1 MKRILLGFIFS
12 VTWLL
17 PVLAETGKPVRRFAL
32 LVGANL
38 GSESRTPLHYAV
50 SDARSMLLMLEAIG
64 GINSEDSQLLVQ
76 PGRETFLWE
85 LNRFAA
91 RLKNAQAG
99 NYYVEAVFYYSGH
112 ADEFSLLLG
121 QEQVGYPELR
131 QELEALPADV
141 RICIFDACASGAF
154 IRDKGGVKR
163 APLILSAENNTT
175 GLAVLTSSSADEVS
189 QESDQIKGSFFT
201 HALISGMRGAA
212 DADRDGRIT
221 LREAYQFSFDQTL
234 SQTQKTA
241 WGPQHPNYK
250 IQLSG
255 TGEVVL
261 TTLIAGQAWLRL
273 AKDMAGTIYIHNQAD
288 HLVAEFPKTADSE
301 LDVAL
306 DAGPYRVLAIQ
317 DGTISESRVAL
328 KKGERQSL
336 AAQDMRPIPSSD
348 SVARGDQRL
357 ALGQR
362 INRKQGPTLSTRMK
376 FQAAFLKGET
386 ALMPGLE
393 LGLLTGRG
401 ITLGIAVHARL
412 GRDEFPQR
420 IPAYFG
426 LFCDYQLPVNR
437 KWIFWGGGLLGLGY
451 QETSPVSLS
460 PPPAQ
465 IIVEPRLG
473 FLYQVN
479 HFLQAGVGSGLN
491 YGSGRGNP
499 AWMLGLEIRF
509 SPGPVD

>member
-1 MKRILLGFIFS
+1 
-12 VTWLL
+12 
-17 PVLAETGKPVRRFAL
+17 
-32 LVGANL
+32 
-38 GSESRTPLHYAV
+38 
-50 SDARSMLLMLEAIG
+50 
-64 GINSEDSQLLVQ
+64 
-76 PGRETFLWE
+76 
-85 LNRFAA
+85 
-91 RLKNAQAG
+91 
-99 NYYVEAVFYYSGH
+99 VEAVFYYSGH

-121 QEQVGYPELR
+121 QDKVEYPELR
-131 QELEALPADV
+131 QKLEALPADV

-163 APLILSAENNTT
+163 APLIMSAEKDTT

-189 QESDQIKGSFFT
+189 QESDKIKGSFFT
-201 HALISGMRGAA
+201 HALISGLHGAA
-212 DADRDGRIT
+212 DANRDGYVT
-221 LREAYQFSFDQTL
+221 LGEAYQFSFNQTL

-241 WGPQHPNYK
+241 WGPQHPSYK

-261 TTLIAGQAWLRL
+261 TTLTAGQAWLCM
-273 AKDMAGTIYIHNQAD
+273 AKDLAGTIYIHNQANR
-288 HLVAEFPKTADSE
+288 LVAEFPKTAGSE
-301 LDVAL
+301 LDVTL

-317 DGTISESRVAL
+317 DDAISEGRVAL
-328 KKGERQSL
+328 KKGEHQSL
-336 AAQDMRPIPSSD
+336 AAQDMRPIVPSD
-348 SVARGDQRL
+348 SVARGDRQL

-362 INRKQGPTLSTRMK
+362 ISKKQGYILSTRMK
-376 FQAAFLKGET
+376 FQSALLKGET

-401 ITLGIAVHARL
+401 ITLGIAVHACL
-412 GRDEFPQR
+412 GRDGYPQK

-426 LFCDYQLPVNR
+426 MFCDYQMPINR

-451 QETSPVSLS
+451 KEASPISAS

-473 FLYQVN
+473 FLYQISQL
-479 HFLQAGVGSGLN
+479 LQVGINTGLN

-499 AWMLGLEIRF
+499 AWTLGLEIRF
-509 SPGPVD
+509 NARSFD